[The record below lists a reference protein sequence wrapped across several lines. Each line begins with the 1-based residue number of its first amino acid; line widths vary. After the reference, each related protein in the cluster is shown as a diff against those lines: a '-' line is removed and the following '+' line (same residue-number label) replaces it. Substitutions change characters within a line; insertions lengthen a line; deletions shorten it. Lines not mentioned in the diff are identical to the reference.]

1 MVFTQCYLCHKC
13 LRYLFLFY
21 YMLYWRGC
29 HLFRDILLLF
39 RLLVLL
45 DQAAD
50 RLRLLMKNLV
60 DLPFCH
66 LIGHFLIAVIRR
78 ADCQLGELRQ

>member
-1 MVFTQCYLCHKC
+1 
-13 LRYLFLFY
+13 
-21 YMLYWRGC
+21 MLYWRGC

-60 DLPFCH
+60 DLPFCR
-66 LIGHFLIAVIRR
+66 LIRHFLIAVIRR
-78 ADCQLGELRQ
+78 S